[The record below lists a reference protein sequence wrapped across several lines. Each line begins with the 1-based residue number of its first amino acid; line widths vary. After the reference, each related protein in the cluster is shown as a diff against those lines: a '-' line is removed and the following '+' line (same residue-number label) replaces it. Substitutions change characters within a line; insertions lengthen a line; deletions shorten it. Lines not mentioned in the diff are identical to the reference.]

1 MDAEQASGDW
11 HFGHAGGIANFFLSA
26 ESTWCSRNRISPRKS
41 ELKCQPESAAE
52 SDDRRNV
59 DDDPPQATAESQVV
73 SASLR
78 FPMIPPRLLRL
89 DVTVR
94 YHRALTADRSRCKGW
109 CGGDIAAVRHDRDR
123 AATMSCERVASGAFH
138 NQFAIPDGTS
148 ASPATNSHRSGL
160 PIVRTAP
167 MMATVATQAV
177 RTSCFRWANV
187 MNPY

>member
-89 DVTVR
+89 DVSVR
-94 YHRALTADRSRCKGW
+94 SHRPHCRSKPLQGLVRWRHRGF
-109 CGGDIAAVRHDRDR
+109 RHDRDR

-148 ASPATNSHRSGL
+148 ASPATNIHRSGL